1 MFQKF
6 NPCHNTLHIPVP
18 VCPWQRLLAGPAGHV
33 RYDTQRTLL
42 LGSVVVA
49 STELL
54 FPRDTMHATSISMME
69 QPPRPGWND
78 DRAPLLIGVTAGCL
92 TLTLVFV
99 VLRFYVRATVIR
111 KWGPDDSL
119 VVISY
124 ILTLITGVVFCV
136 SGWLADPGK
145 TKGTTVGLGKH
156 IWTIPTEVQQAGRR
170 LIISATLSYQ
180 VTFIV
185 IKMAFLLQYR
195 RVFALPKFVL
205 CCDIMLG
212 FISMFGIAVVVSSII
227 ISAPSWR
234 GDTFARERKLRL
246 KPMQK
251 VALIVS
257 FGLGFVTTCI
267 SVVRMSTLP
276 HVFTRDVTWDV
287 IPALVWSEIELCC
300 AVICACIPTLRPLMR
315 VAKSTRTQREYD
327 RQTSGAS
334 GEARLA
340 RKPVDGGT
348 FGSQSQQSLPSPM
361 FVDIEPCMD
370 PRAEPKTPSIVSY
383 SDNIVT
389 TTLDISP
396 ALTAG
401 GSDDGSEEFGPADV
415 EISTPLSPPPQCY
428 ASPARLLP
436 RSRAASEST
445 VEE

>member
-1 MFQKF
+1 
-6 NPCHNTLHIPVP
+6 
-18 VCPWQRLLAGPAGHV
+18 
-33 RYDTQRTLL
+33 
-42 LGSVVVA
+42 
-49 STELL
+49 
-54 FPRDTMHATSISMME
+54 MHATSISMME

-136 SGWLADPGK
+136 C
-145 TKGTTVGLGKH
+145 TTVGLGKH

-234 GDTFARERKLRL
+234 GDTFARE
-246 KPMQK
+246 
-251 VALIVS
+251 
-257 FGLGFVTTCI
+257 
-267 SVVRMSTLP
+267 RMSTLP

>member
-1 MFQKF
+1 
-6 NPCHNTLHIPVP
+6 
-18 VCPWQRLLAGPAGHV
+18 
-33 RYDTQRTLL
+33 
-42 LGSVVVA
+42 
-49 STELL
+49 
-54 FPRDTMHATSISMME
+54 MHATSISMME

-136 SGWLADPGK
+136 C
-145 TKGTTVGLGKH
+145 TTVGLGKH

-234 GDTFARERKLRL
+234 GDTFARERYDQETWWLATACVHLVTDIILFLMPIPMLSKLRL